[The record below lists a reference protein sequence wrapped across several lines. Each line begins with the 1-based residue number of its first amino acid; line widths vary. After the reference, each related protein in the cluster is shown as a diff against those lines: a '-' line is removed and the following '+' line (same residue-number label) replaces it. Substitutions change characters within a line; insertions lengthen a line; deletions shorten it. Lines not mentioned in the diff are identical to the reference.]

1 MKKRKAAEPVR
12 RLNET
17 APGGFF
23 LVERILYDLSDGRAS
38 LPRLRAGDVIQVI
51 GGGGA
56 EMTVEKAD
64 GSFAYVSPLHAN
76 TIQVRPY
83 RGRKR
88 PVRTRASRTKAR
100 ARAS

>member
-1 MKKRKAAEPVR
+1 MKKRKATEPVR

-38 LPRLRAGDVIQVI
+38 LPRIRAGEVIQRV
-51 GGGGA
+51 GGGSEIVVA
-56 EMTVEKAD
+56 RAD
-64 GSFAYVSPLHAN
+64 GTLTYVTPLHAN

-83 RGRKR
+83 KGRKR
-88 PVRTRASRTKAR
+88 STRTRKSAS
-100 ARAS
+100 

>member
-51 GGGGA
+51 GGGA

-88 PVRTRASRTKAR
+88 PVRRASRTKAR